1 MAPTRTTRHDRSW
14 SISTANSS
22 PPSRATT
29 SHRRLGRAER
39 RARRKQM
46 QDLPNT
52 ILELTGGRWAS
63 RLGAGRRARLALG
76 QGLHVKMTLSFPGV
90 NIKGIDMKTHTES
103 TKGLADSVR
112 GKLVDQVHRVREN
125 LDDLENETV
134 HQARRATRMTVH
146 VIHAHPYKAIGI

>member
-1 MAPTRTTRHDRSW
+1 
-14 SISTANSS
+14 
-22 PPSRATT
+22 
-29 SHRRLGRAER
+29 
-39 RARRKQM
+39 M

-63 RLGAGRRARLALG
+63 SLGAGRRARLALG

-103 TKGLADSVR
+103 TKGLADSVRHMVDEADQFLKVAAESGDAKLDSVR

-146 VIHAHPYKAIGI
+146 VIHAHPYKAIGIAAALGLLAGGLLATRR